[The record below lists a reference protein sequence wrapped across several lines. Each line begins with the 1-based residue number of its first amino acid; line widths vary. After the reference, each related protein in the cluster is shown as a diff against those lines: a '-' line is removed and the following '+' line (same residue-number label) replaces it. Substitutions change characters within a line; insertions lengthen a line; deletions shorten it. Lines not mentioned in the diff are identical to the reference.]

1 MSMPSIVDRCL
12 PRWSVNVP
20 LFQYAEVFHEKE
32 GIRMFSLAQEGR
44 AAAAFVVFREGEVV
58 PPVEVIH
65 ARLRRLFVVGF
76 DDATDAAP
84 TGNA

>member
-1 MSMPSIVDRCL
+1 
-12 PRWSVNVP
+12 VNTP
-20 LFQYAEVFHEKE
+20 LFQYAEVFHERE

-76 DDATDAAP
+76 DDAAP
-84 TGNA
+84 LEGA

>member
-1 MSMPSIVDRCL
+1 M
-12 PRWSVNVP
+12 NTP
-20 LFQYAEVFHEKE
+20 LFQYAEVFHERE

-76 DDATDAAP
+76 DDAAP
-84 TGNA
+84 LEGA